1 MSFTAKDVMKLR
13 EQTGVGMMDCKKA
26 LTEADGDMEQAVEIL
41 RKKGMAT
48 SAKRADKIASQGV
61 VSACIKGNVG
71 VLVEVNCESDFVA
84 RGEQFK
90 SFVDKIAEYIVA
102 NDVEDVAA
110 VVAANQDLLHE
121 TIAKIG
127 EKIEVR
133 RFVKYVTDGAHK
145 VDSYIHMGGKIG
157 VLVEMDAQASDELI
171 HDVALQIAAAN
182 PKYVTSAEVPAE
194 EVEHEKEILKAQALN
209 EAKPKPLNIIEKMIE
224 GRIHKF
230 YKEVCLVE
238 QPFVKDAD
246 KTVAQLL
253 KERGG
258 VTVVKF
264 TRYTMGEGL
273 EKKQE
278 DLAAEVEAQINKAKS
293 GN

>member
-127 EKIEVR
+127 EKIADFHAYADVR
-133 RFVKYVTDGAHK
+133 MMNVHTK
-145 VDSYIHMGGKIG
+145 
-157 VLVEMDAQASDELI
+157 
-171 HDVALQIAAAN
+171 
-182 PKYVTSAEVPAE
+182 SAV
-194 EVEHEKEILKAQALN
+194 
-209 EAKPKPLNIIEKMIE
+209 
-224 GRIHKF
+224 R
-230 YKEVCLVE
+230 
-238 QPFVKDAD
+238 
-246 KTVAQLL
+246 
-253 KERGG
+253 
-258 VTVVKF
+258 
-264 TRYTMGEGL
+264 GL
-273 EKKQE
+273 EYGAA
-278 DLAAEVEAQINKAKS
+278 DLGGNFGRGKRESLVRTLGFHLEGS
-293 GN
+293 GAVKIRQKRGACRF

>member
-157 VLVEMDAQASDELI
+157 VLVEMDAPASDELI

-194 EVEHEKEILKAQALN
+194 EVEHEKEILKAQMFCGFKL
-209 EAKPKPLNIIEKMIE
+209 PV
-224 GRIHKF
+224 R
-230 YKEVCLVE
+230 LV
-238 QPFVKDAD
+238 
-246 KTVAQLL
+246 
-253 KERGG
+253 R
-258 VTVVKF
+258 
-264 TRYTMGEGL
+264 
-273 EKKQE
+273 
-278 DLAAEVEAQINKAKS
+278 
-293 GN
+293 

>member
-26 LTEADGDMEQAVEIL
+26 LVEADGDMEQAVEIL

-48 SAKRADKIASQGV
+48 SAKRADKVASQGV
-61 VSACIKGNVG
+61 VSACIKGSVG

-84 RGEQFK
+84 RGDQFNE
-90 SFVDKIAEYIVA
+90 FVGKIAAYIA
-102 NDVEDVAA
+102 DNDVEDVAA

-127 EKIEVR
+127 EKIEIR

-157 VLVEMDAQASDELI
+157 VLVEMDAAASDELI

-194 EVEHEKEILKAQALN
+194 EI
-209 EAKPKPLNIIEKMIE
+209 
-224 GRIHKF
+224 
-230 YKEVCLVE
+230 
-238 QPFVKDAD
+238 
-246 KTVAQLL
+246 
-253 KERGG
+253 
-258 VTVVKF
+258 
-264 TRYTMGEGL
+264 
-273 EKKQE
+273 
-278 DLAAEVEAQINKAKS
+278 
-293 GN
+293 